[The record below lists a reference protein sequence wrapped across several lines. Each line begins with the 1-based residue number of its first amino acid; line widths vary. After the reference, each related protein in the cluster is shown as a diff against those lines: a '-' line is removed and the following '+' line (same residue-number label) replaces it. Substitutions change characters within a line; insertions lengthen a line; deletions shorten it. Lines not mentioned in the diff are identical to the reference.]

1 MILKEL
7 DELYK
12 RLVASGESV
21 PRRGWSLQKTGYR
34 IVLRPDGTLVRMED
48 AREAVTEVKK
58 AKKASQKED
67 TTVTRLVPPQ
77 KMVPGGAHPPG
88 PGISPGFLWDNPA
101 YLLGCVQV
109 KDRALEYFT
118 ALKKKHLEFEKEIN
132 SPAFSAVCRFLEQWD
147 PAECDNLCRDGIFRD
162 KSMLQSNGVFQV
174 LGEKNTYVHE
184 DPAVVEWWQK
194 GGGARWKGEKKVEGF
209 CLVRGETLPL
219 ARLHE
224 PGIKGVRN
232 AQSSGAKLVSF
243 QPQAF
248 RSYGKEQGLNS
259 PVSEE
264 AAFSYCNALNYLL
277 QRRKQK
283 FQLADATTVFWTD
296 APPQQAE
303 EWECMFAT
311 VIDSKPL
318 EAQDDALV
326 KRVSDRLD
334 KIVHARPFT
343 PEERQAAFSGRF
355 FILGLSP
362 NNTRL
367 SVRFFMES
375 TMDELVDRLV
385 NHFEAM
391 RLQPRGGLFRDP
403 ELISPLMILL
413 ETVTPCETQQKTE
426 DNIPPSYSR
435 ALMKAILLQTPYP
448 DSVALAILRRIRTDC
463 QASLKRLKNGTDKGI
478 LRQIRAYRPVNY
490 VRCAYLKAWLSRK
503 KIHYSI
509 QPMLDT
515 TNTQPGYVLGRLLA
529 VLQKTQEEAMP
540 DLKRTIVDSFYG
552 SASTSPGS
560 VFPRV
565 LRMHVHH
572 LDKLSE
578 GAKVSRKKLVQT
590 ICAQLQQFPAHLNP
604 EQQGLFALG
613 YYHQMQDLFTPQN
626 QNNPQ

>member
-12 RLVASGESV
+12 RLVANGEHV

-58 AKKASQKED
+58 AKKGSGKGD

-77 KMVPGGAHPPG
+77 KLVPGGAHPSG
-88 PGISPGFLWDNPA
+88 SGVSPGFLWDNPA
-101 YLLGCVQV
+101 YLLGCVQA
-109 KDRALEYFT
+109 KERALEYFS

-132 SPAFSAVCRFLEQWD
+132 SPAFSAVCRFLEQWN
-147 PAECDNLCRDGIFRD
+147 PEECENLCREGIFRD
-162 KSMLQSNGVFQV
+162 KSMLQSNGVFRV
-174 LGEKNTYVHE
+174 LGGESTYVHE

-194 GGGARWKGEKKVEGF
+194 GGAARWKGEKEDSETEGL

-224 PGIKGVRN
+224 PNIQGVLN

-243 QPQAF
+243 NCDAF
-248 RSYGKEQGLNS
+248 TSYGKEQGLNS

-277 QRRKQK
+277 QRRKQR
-283 FQLADATTVFWTD
+283 FQLADATMVFWTD

-311 VIDSKPL
+311 VIDPKPL
-318 EAQDDALV
+318 DAQDDELV

-334 KIVHARPFT
+334 RIVHAHPFT

-362 NNTRL
+362 NASRL

-391 RLQPRGGLFRDP
+391 RLQPRGGSFQDP
-403 ELISPLMILL
+403 ELISPFMILR
-413 ETVTPCETQQKTE
+413 ETARESK
-426 DNIPPSYSR
+426 DIPPLYSR

-448 DSVALAILRRIRTDC
+448 DGVALAILRRIRAD
-463 QASLKRLKNGTDKGI
+463 R
-478 LRQIRAYRPVNY
+478 YVNY

-503 KIHYSI
+503 KIHYTI

-515 TNTQPGYVLGRLLA
+515 SNTQPGYVLGRLLA
-529 VLQKTQEEAMP
+529 VLQKTQEDALP

-552 SASTSPGS
+552 SASISPRS

-578 GAKVSRKKLVQT
+578 GAKVNRKKLVQT

-613 YYHQMQDLFTPQN
+613 YYHQMQELYTPQN

>member
-194 GGGARWKGEKKVEGF
+194 GGDARWKGEKREEEIEGL

-224 PGIKGVRN
+224 PGIQGVLD
-232 AQSSGAKLVSF
+232 AQSSGAKLISF
-243 QPQAF
+243 NCDAF
-248 RSYGKEQGLNS
+248 TSYGKDQGLNS

-311 VIDSKPL
+311 VIDPKPL

-343 PEERQAAFSGRF
+343 QEERQAAFSGRF

-362 NNTRL
+362 NISRL

-385 NHFEAM
+385 NHFEAL
-391 RLQPRGGLFRDP
+391 RLQPRGGPFRDP
-403 ELISPLMILL
+403 ELISPFMILR
-413 ETVTPCETQQKTE
+413 ETAREAK
-426 DNIPPSYSR
+426 DIPPPYSGV
-435 ALMKAILLQTPYP
+435 LMRAILLQTPYP
-448 DSVALAILRRIRTDC
+448 DGVALAILRRIRTDC
-463 QASLKRLKNGTDKGI
+463 N
-478 LRQIRAYRPVNY
+478 VNY

>member
-12 RLVASGESV
+12 RLIASGEPV
-21 PRRGWSLQKTGYR
+21 PRRGEGLRKVGFR
-34 IVLRPDGTLVRMED
+34 IVLRLDGTFVRVEN
-48 AREAVTEVKK
+48 AAERIITEKGRE
-58 AKKASQKED
+58 
-67 TTVTRLVPPQ
+67 RLCAPRVC
-77 KMVPGGAHPPG
+77 VPGGMFSRTSGVFPF
-88 PGISPGFLWDNPA
+88 FLCDNPT
-101 YLLGCVQV
+101 YLLGCEPSS
-109 KDRALEYFT
+109 KSEKNRAIKLFSE
-118 ALKKKHLEFEKEIN
+118 LKKKHLGVEKEIN
-132 SPAFSAVCRFLEQWD
+132 SPAFSAVCRFLEQWN
-147 PAECDNLCRDGIFRD
+147 PAECENLCRDGIFRD

-194 GGGARWKGEKKVEGF
+194 GGGARWKGEEEIEGL

-224 PGIKGVRN
+224 PGIQGVLN
-232 AQSSGAKLVSF
+232 AHSSGAKLVSF
-243 QPQAF
+243 EPHAF
-248 RSYGKEQGLNS
+248 RSYGKDQGLNS

-283 FQLADATTVFWTD
+283 FQLADATAVFWTD

-311 VIDSKPL
+311 VIDPKPL

-362 NNTRL
+362 NKTRL

-385 NHFEAM
+385 NHFKAM
-391 RLQPRGGLFRDP
+391 RLQPRGGPFRDP
-403 ELISPLMILL
+403 ELISPFMILR
-413 ETVTPCETQQKTE
+413 ETAREAQ
-426 DNIPPSYSR
+426 DIPPPYSG

-448 DSVALAILRRIRTDC
+448 DGVALAILRRIRADSTV
-463 QASLKRLKNGTDKGI
+463 S
-478 LRQIRAYRPVNY
+478 Y

-515 TNTQPGYVLGRLLA
+515 TNTQPGYVLGRLFA
-529 VLQKTQEEAMP
+529 VLHKTQEEAMP

-578 GAKVSRKKLVQT
+578 GAKVNRKKLVQT